1 MSPNSDNAMARFL
14 FAILKQKNLKDIDW
28 NQVAA
33 DPVLL
38 EPITNGH
45 AARMR
50 YSRFR
55 ATVTGHT
62 PSKRGRSSDK
72 SRVSKSKKGAPT
84 KKDKSIK
91 QEPGSASLAG
101 YPQFSPE
108 SLASL
113 ASPYIAD
120 CNDFTRDCDDF
131 TARFLTPCSDDMT
144 QALSMPPSLESIR
157 HTGSLMFPPLD
168 GNSDF
173 MSHTGHVHPA
183 TSQSAFDMAYD
194 LSSYPGDI
202 ASQGPSHTGGS
213 QPLGDWDDRLNDQ
226 HF

>member
-1 MSPNSDNAMARFL
+1 
-14 FAILKQKNLKDIDW
+14 
-28 NQVAA
+28 
-33 DPVLL
+33 
-38 EPITNGH
+38 
-45 AARMR
+45 MR

-72 SRVSKSKKGAPT
+72 SRVSKSKKSAPT
-84 KKDKSIK
+84 KKEKPIK
-91 QEPGSASLAG
+91 QEPGSSSLAG
-101 YPQFSPE
+101 YPQVRRFVNRSVGYMQLTYHDQFSPE

-120 CNDFTRDCDDF
+120 CNDFKDCDDF

-144 QALSMPPSLESIR
+144 QALSMPASLESIR
-157 HTGSLMFPPLD
+157 HSGGLMFPPLD

-173 MSHTGHVHPA
+173 LNHTGHGLPS

-194 LSSYPGDI
+194 MSSFPGEI
-202 ASQGPSHTGGS
+202 ASQGLSHTGGS

>member
-84 KKDKSIK
+84 KKEKLIK
-91 QEPGSASLAG
+91 QEPGSSSLAG
-101 YPQFSPE
+101 YPQ
-108 SLASL
+108 
-113 ASPYIAD
+113 
-120 CNDFTRDCDDF
+120 
-131 TARFLTPCSDDMT
+131 
-144 QALSMPPSLESIR
+144 
-157 HTGSLMFPPLD
+157 
-168 GNSDF
+168 
-173 MSHTGHVHPA
+173 
-183 TSQSAFDMAYD
+183 
-194 LSSYPGDI
+194 
-202 ASQGPSHTGGS
+202 
-213 QPLGDWDDRLNDQ
+213 
-226 HF
+226 